1 MRKVTKE
8 SVICSGEK
16 SVPWRGGGL
25 WSNGVGGVSKSRSFC
40 GAHGGRD
47 GTHVSCFRVWVQT
60 WGGVTGCAA
69 LSVDGHPGGG
79 VCGRQDMQVRKSRSQ
94 GVV

>member
-60 WGGVTGCAA
+60 WGGG
-69 LSVDGHPGGG
+69 SRD
-79 VCGRQDMQVRKSRSQ
+79 VRLCL
-94 GVV
+94 